1 MDRYSVARRSLAL
14 VRNLTI
20 IPPLAY
26 VRGDAILLPVGDE
39 HCIDL
44 SNVSKRYGK
53 RVWALRDL
61 SLRVRRGEIFG
72 LLGSNGAG
80 KSTLVKIMVSV
91 VKPTQVNGMILGKP
105 VGDRAT
111 LARVGYLPE
120 SHRFP
125 RYLTG
130 RQAIEFFAA
139 LSKVDR
145 RTRKKRAAELL
156 ETVGMTQ
163 WGDRR
168 VGEYSKGMM
177 QRVGLAQALAGDPD
191 LVILD
196 EPTDGVDPVGRR
208 DIREVLSRLRE
219 QGKTVFINSHLL
231 SELEL
236 ICDRMAILVS
246 GQVAKS
252 GTLDELTAARQRYEI
267 QFAAGSP
274 GGDLNAIQRL
284 FLKLGAEVKDPTHG
298 TLPGGRWITAT
309 DHTVCIGTDEP
320 VEIQSIVDA
329 LRVDGQTIVRVQSVR
344 PSLEDLFIEAVG
356 EQTGVG
362 AVRP

>member
-1 MDRYSVARRSLAL
+1 
-14 VRNLTI
+14 
-20 IPPLAY
+20 
-26 VRGDAILLPVGDE
+26 VGDQS
-39 HCIDL
+39 CIDL
-44 SNVSKRYGK
+44 KDVSKRYGK

-61 SLRVRRGEIFG
+61 SLRVERGQIFG

-91 VKPTQVNGMILGKP
+91 VKPTRVGGTILGKP
-105 VGDRAT
+105 VGDRGT
-111 LARVGYLPE
+111 LARIGYLPE

-145 RTRKKRAAELL
+145 ATRKRRAGELL
-156 ETVGMTQ
+156 EEVGMTQ
-163 WGDRR
+163 WADRR

-208 DIREVLSRLRE
+208 EIRDVLSRLRE
-219 QGKTVFINSHLL
+219 RGKTVFINSHLL

-246 GQVAKS
+246 GQVARS
-252 GTLDELTAARQRYEI
+252 GTLNELTAARQRYEI
-267 QFAAGSP
+267 QYAPSVPAG
-274 GGDLNAIQRL
+274 DVNALQRL
-284 FLKLGAEVKDPTHG
+284 FIHLQVDMKDPSRG
-298 TLPGGRWITAT
+298 ELPGGQWIAAT
-309 DHTVCIGTDEP
+309 DHTISVGTDQP
-320 VEIQSIVDA
+320 AAIQPIVDA
-329 LRVDGQTIVRVQSVR
+329 LRADGQTIVRVASVR
-344 PSLEDLFIEAVG
+344 PSLEDLFIDVVG
-356 EQTGVG
+356 TQSGVG
-362 AVRP
+362 ASRK